1 MRKWV
6 VPITIT
12 CILLGFTF
20 SLQYQLQN
28 RITLASSAN
37 ENTENLIS
45 MIKSNEAEIKAY
57 EDQLAQLRQKYD
69 EMSAKISAG
78 QYEIETM
85 QKDLAVLQN
94 EFGLT
99 EVKGAGITV
108 ILDDNQLGAQA
119 ANGGDLNLYII
130 HYENIL
136 SVVNDLKQGGAK
148 AIAINGLRLVT
159 TSEIRCVGN
168 TILVNTTRLAPPY
181 EIQAIGNAANLE
193 NALLS
198 AGNAQSYSTLKML
211 NFPVSYTT
219 TSPNNPSITIPA
231 YAGSVTTK
239 YLTPAADTKE

>member
-85 QKDLAVLQN
+85 QKDLATLQN

-99 EVKGAGITV
+99 EVEGAGITV

-119 ANGGDLNLYII
+119 ANSGDLNLYII